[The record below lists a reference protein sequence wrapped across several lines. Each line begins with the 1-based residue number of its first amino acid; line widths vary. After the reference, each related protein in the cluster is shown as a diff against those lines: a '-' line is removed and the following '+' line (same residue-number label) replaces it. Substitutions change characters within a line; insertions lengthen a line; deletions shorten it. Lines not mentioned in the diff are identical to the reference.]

1 VDPHL
6 AELLR
11 EVDPAVLGRRIRTA
25 RLDRGLTQAQVAD
38 ARASVGYMSRI
49 EAGQRRPDGTL
60 LAFMAD
66 QLSVSVEELL
76 TGVSRDDLDG
86 LRLAL
91 DYAELSLA
99 TGSASDA
106 LTSADDV
113 IERAPEAGGQELVRQ
128 ARFVRARALEA
139 SGDLESA
146 LIELEGLLERPERDL
161 TWLKCAI
168 AITRCYRET
177 GELGRAVDSG
187 EAALRILDRTELLGT
202 DESVQLTVTLAA
214 AYFERGD
221 TNHAVRLCRKAITRA
236 EELNSATARASAYWN
251 ASMME
256 SEQGDVAA
264 AVPLAKKALAL
275 LEEGDVGRNVARL
288 RSTLGIFQLRLDPPE
303 LAEAQENLVQAGQE
317 LEWTSASPVDVARN
331 ELALGRALFLRG
343 ELDEALEQAA
353 KTEAVA
359 AESAPLLSAEAKVL
373 RGQIAGARGDH
384 EGAARSYREA
394 ILTLSS
400 IGADRGAAQLWFE
413 LASLLEELGEVD
425 EARDAYKRAAA
436 STGLTARATLK
447 SRV

>member
-1 VDPHL
+1 MQ
-6 AELLR
+6 LLR
-11 EVDPAVLGRRIRTA
+11 EIDPAVLGRRIRTA
-25 RLDRGLTQAQVAD
+25 RLGRGLTQAQVAD
-38 ARASVGYMSRI
+38 DRASVGYMSRI
-49 EAGQRRPDGTL
+49 EAGQRRPDGAL
-60 LAFMAD
+60 LEFMAV

-76 TGVSRDDLDG
+76 TGISRDDLDT

-99 TGSASDA
+99 TGSATDA
-106 LTSADDV
+106 LTGADDV
-113 IERAPEAGGQELVRQ
+113 IGRAPETGGEELERQ

-146 LIELEGLLERPERDL
+146 ILELEGLLDGPQRDL

-168 AITRCYRET
+168 AISRCYRET

-187 EAALRILDRTELLGT
+187 EVALDLLERTELLGT

-221 TNHAVRLCRKAITRA
+221 TNYAVRLCRKAIARA
-236 EELNSATARASAYWN
+236 EELDSATARASAYWN

-256 SEQGDVAA
+256 SEQGNVAA

-275 LEEGDVGRNVARL
+275 LEQGDAGRNVARL

-317 LEWTSASPVDVARN
+317 LEWTSASPLDVARN
-331 ELALGRALFLRG
+331 QLALGRGRFLRG
-343 ELDEALEQAA
+343 EFDEALAQAA
-353 KTEAVA
+353 KMEAVA
-359 AESAPLLSAEAKVL
+359 ADSSPLLRAEVKVL
-373 RGQIAGARGDH
+373 QGQIAGAKGDH
-384 EGAARSYREA
+384 EGAASSYREA
-394 ILTLSS
+394 IMSLSS

-436 STGLTARATLK
+436 STGLTARASLRA
-447 SRV
+447 RV

>member
-128 ARFVRARALEA
+128 ALFVRARALEA